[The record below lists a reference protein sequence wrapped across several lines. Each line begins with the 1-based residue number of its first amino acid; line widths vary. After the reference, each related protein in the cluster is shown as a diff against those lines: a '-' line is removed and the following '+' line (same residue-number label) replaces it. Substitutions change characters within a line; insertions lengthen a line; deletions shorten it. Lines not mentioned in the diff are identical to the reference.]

1 MLHSSQGNMASR
13 FRRATLLLT
22 LVLVS
27 CQTSQCQ
34 HTPGTPGSTLP
45 AVHVHFIQA
54 LSASGNLVE
63 SYRFDPVRKVP
74 IPDSYSVLPTTVAR
88 RFVDRRHQRVF
99 HINGPG
105 ISPLVTATPY
115 EMEPMTGL
123 LRQSATFTIDGDIV
137 AAHPN
142 GSLLFTRE
150 APDAMDPTHSRVHAR
165 QLTGPPLAAGPA
177 VTSLLPANASF
188 IFSTDGAHAY
198 VVNGSVRE
206 RPQGVT
212 GEIFLTRCDFDIAAR
227 TFGACDTPMSID
239 VQAFRGPCTGNFS
252 CERKGYDAESLAID
266 PQMRLLYVTAVASIA
281 HGGSISFNRET
292 VAVQIGADRRLVAT
306 STQRL
311 PNAGAVVAEPHGK
324 FLLVATESKLES
336 WAIDEFTL
344 SLSNTAGAS
353 GLGEPARTFRGPMSM
368 DCDEGGT
375 ACAVFS
381 SVGLQL
387 FLWNPTTSTFA
398 ANGTP
403 MPAGVDNVD
412 VWLATGPNP
421 LRVWPQDVLVG
432 SSNEPRVDLVRF
444 DLLGAVQNRN
454 TLDLRVS
461 GWPMDSVGAI
471 SPLRGGNL
479 CVALSQDPTS
489 NSDAFSQQ
497 VLVSGT
503 SMTKATGTPRSG
515 GQRAF
520 AREPSGS
527 GRYELI
533 VGVMLSAAND
543 CSGSNTFTL
552 PVPGTPR
559 HLAVDPLGRRLYV
572 MSFIDGRVTVL
583 PINRNQSAGGAAR
596 PFGTPTTVTVAPP
609 GSGLL
614 NISDFRIDERGER
627 LFATIGN
634 RDQLLIIDLDANGI
648 PQLPAQVRNT
658 GRWPAAVAIS
668 PDNRNLYVLNV
679 SGRSI
684 DRFGAAPG
692 FVATG
697 STPLPAFAN
706 TPQLP
711 ATQPRAGLEVAA
723 TGQLLYVSDHDRNEF
738 QLWGIS
744 DTDGSLNLRTSVP
757 MPGSG
762 RILAID
768 RRF

>member
-1 MLHSSQGNMASR
+1 MLHSSQGNMAPR

-34 HTPGTPGSTLP
+34 HTPGAPGSTLP

-74 IPDSYSVLPTTVAR
+74 IPDSYSVLPTTLAR

-105 ISPLVTATPY
+105 ISPVVTATPY

-177 VTSLLPANASF
+177 VISLLPANASF

-198 VVNGSVRE
+198 VVNGSIRE
-206 RPQGVT
+206 LPQGVT
-212 GEIFLTRCDFDIAAR
+212 GEIILTRCDFDIAAR

-292 VAVQIGADRRLVAT
+292 VAVQIGADRKLVAT

-344 SLSNTAGAS
+344 NLSNTAGAS

-381 SVGLQL
+381 SLGLQL

-403 MPAGVDNVD
+403 MPVGVDNID

-421 LRVWPQDVLVG
+421 LRVWPQDVVVG
-432 SSNEPRVDLVRF
+432 SADEPRVDLVRF
-444 DLLGAVQNRN
+444 DLLGAVQNRDSLN
-454 TLDLRVS
+454 LSLQ
-461 GWPMDSVGAI
+461 GWPMGPVEAI
-471 SPLRGGNL
+471 SPERGSNI
-479 CVALSQDPTS
+479 CVALAEDPAASSTP
-489 NSDAFSQQ
+489 FSQQ

-503 SMTKATGTPRSG
+503 TLTKARATPITGM
-515 GQRAF
+515 QRAF
-520 AREPSGS
+520 ARNPAGN
-527 GRYELI
+527 GNFELI
-533 VGVMLSAAND
+533 GGVLLSTATD
-543 CSGSNTFTL
+543 CSGSNRIAVA
-552 PVPGTPR
+552 VPGAPR
-559 HLAVDPLGRRLYV
+559 HIAVDPLGRRLYV
-572 MSFIDGRVTVL
+572 MSFIDGRLTVL
-583 PINRNQSAGGAAR
+583 PIDRLRAGTGAMN
-596 PFGTPTTVTVAPP
+596 PFGSPNTVSVAPA
-609 GSGLL
+609 GSGLI
-614 NISDFRIDERGER
+614 NISDFEIDERGKR
-627 LFATIGN
+627 LFATILN
-634 RDQLLIIDLDANGI
+634 RDQLLIIDLDDNGTPI
-648 PQLPAQVRNT
+648 LPAQVRST
-658 GRWPAAVAIS
+658 GRSPAAVAIS
-668 PDNRNLYVLNV
+668 RDNRNLYVLNF
-679 SGRSI
+679 SDHSI
-684 DRFGAAPG
+684 SRFGAAPG
-692 FVATG
+692 FASTG
-697 STPLPAFAN
+697 TTPLPAVSGI
-706 TPQLP
+706 P
-711 ATQPRAGLEVAA
+711 AMPAQEPRAGLEVAI
-723 TGQLLYVSDHDRNEF
+723 TGQLLYVSDYYKGEF
-738 QLWGIS
+738 QIWGIS
-744 DTDGSLNLRTSVP
+744 DTDGSLTLRSSVP
-757 MPGSG
+757 KPGPG
-762 RILAID
+762 RIQSID